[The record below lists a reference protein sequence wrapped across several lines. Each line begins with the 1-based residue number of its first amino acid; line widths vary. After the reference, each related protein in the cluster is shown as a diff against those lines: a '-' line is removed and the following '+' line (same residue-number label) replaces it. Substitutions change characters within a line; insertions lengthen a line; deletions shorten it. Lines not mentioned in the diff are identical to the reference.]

1 MSILPKL
8 VSCGF
13 STLNGSFFRS
23 KECHKVLSH
32 VCGYH
37 TSDRRHKNPHS
48 LKGKSVT
55 AQKWLK
61 RQLNDPY
68 VKQARH
74 ESYRCRSAFKLLEID
89 DRFKILQPGQTV
101 IDCGAAPGSWSQV
114 AVQRTNALQTG
125 DNHRREADRQFR
137 KACRIWRAR
146 RIWQACQIWRAC
158 QISASQLFTSTC
170 IWTMMWC
177 NFHVSFSYL
186 VHGCK
191 QQIYTVAW
199 ILTHRHNMQYALR
212 KQFGTSLTLLCLIIS
227 EDWYLITQTY
237 IALLVWILNAPW
249 KKRKTNK
256 KVQVK
261 NR

>member
-13 STLNGSFFRS
+13 STLNGSFFRP
-23 KECHKVLSH
+23 KECHKVLNH

-125 DNHRREADRQFR
+125 DNQ
-137 KACRIWRAR
+137 
-146 RIWQACQIWRAC
+146 
-158 QISASQLFTSTC
+158 
-170 IWTMMWC
+170 
-177 NFHVSFSYL
+177 
-186 VHGCK
+186 
-191 QQIYTVAW
+191 
-199 ILTHRHNMQYALR
+199 
-212 KQFGTSLTLLCLIIS
+212 
-227 EDWYLITQTY
+227 YLITQTY